1 MSNKMQV
8 LPHQLNFRFLRIFSA
23 TLGAVSLVT
32 LLFALGRWA
41 NTASAETRSPVLVA
55 VNQGEATLGIV
66 DPRTGK
72 QVARI
77 AEGGVTGHEVATSFD
92 GKLAYVPIYGDS
104 SVGDPGTDGRDLVVI
119 DIVSRKVV
127 QRFDFG
133 HGVRPHCVV
142 MNPTDGLL
150 YVTTEL
156 DRTVTIIDP
165 NTLKLVGAIPTGQD
179 ESHMLVLSNDGRLGY
194 TANVG
199 PGTISVLD
207 LKARKLVSVIP
218 VSEKTQRISISVDD
232 RMVFTADQTK
242 PRLAVIDTA
251 TNKLKAWILLS
262 APGYGTAATRDGRW
276 LLVAMQST
284 SQVAV
289 VDLRTLQV
297 TRTIDVPSAPHE
309 ILIPPGHDTAYV
321 SCTKSGKIA
330 AISLSDWSITNL
342 IDAGNRV
349 DGLGW
354 ASSHRAARHSLR
366 ADSAEVRE

>member
-1 MSNKMQV
+1 MTNKMQI
-8 LPHQLNFRFLRIFSA
+8 LRQELGFRFLRILSA
-23 TLGAVSLVT
+23 TLGAVGLVI
-32 LLFALGRWA
+32 LLFAFARSA
-41 NTASAETRSPVLVA
+41 NSADARSPVLLA
-55 VNQGEATLGIV
+55 VNQGDATLGIV
-66 DPRTGK
+66 DPRAGK
-72 QVARI
+72 QVATI
-77 AEGGVTGHEVATSFD
+77 AEGAVTGHEVAASFD

-104 SVGDPGTDGRDLVVI
+104 SVGDPGTDGKELVVI
-119 DIVSRKVV
+119 DIGSRKVV

-142 MNPTDGLL
+142 MNPNDGLL

-156 DRTVTIIDP
+156 DRTITIIDP
-165 NTLKLVGAIPTGQD
+165 KTLKLVGTIPTGQD
-179 ESHMLVLSNDGRLGY
+179 ESHMLVISHDGRFGY

-199 PGTISVLD
+199 PGTVSVLD
-207 LKARKLVSVIP
+207 LKARKLVAVIP
-218 VSEKTQRISISVDD
+218 VSQTTQRISISVDD

-251 TNKLKAWILLS
+251 TNKLRTWIPLS

-276 LLVAMQST
+276 LLVATQST

-289 VDLRTLQV
+289 VDLQTLQV
-297 TRTIDVPSAPHE
+297 ARTIDVPPAPHE
-309 ILIPPGHDTAYV
+309 ILIPPGNDVAYV

-330 AISLSDWSITNL
+330 AIGLSDWSIEKL

-354 ASSHRAARHSLR
+354 ASSQ
-366 ADSAEVRE
+366 